1 MALHGSANRPARQTA
16 GLSHPPQESGHSEGP
31 KARRI
36 NAPIPKLSHFLPYR
50 AYHAFARGHPRSYAC
65 FRRLMSSFSICST
78 AFMTL
83 FAFSAS
89 LSCNSFPKTV
99 GTICHDRTYLS
110 LSQPHLPPL
119 PPCESFS
126 HSSSTSCCVS
136 LFTKKDMASE
146 NLKCGPP
153 FSAMNSCPSSWN
165 VTVITVPFALPETLA
180 ASSP

>member
-1 MALHGSANRPARQTA
+1 MALHGSANRAARQT
-16 GLSHPPQESGHSEGP
+16 GD
-31 KARRI
+31 
-36 NAPIPKLSHFLPYR
+36 Y
-50 AYHAFARGHPRSYAC
+50 PRSYAC

-78 AFMTL
+78 AFITL

-89 LSCNSFPKTV
+89 LSCISLPRTV
-99 GTICHDRTYLS
+99 GTICHDRPYLS

-136 LFTKKDMASE
+136 QFTKKDMASE

-153 FSAMNSCPSSWN
+153 FKAMNSCPSSWN
-165 VTVITVPFALPETLA
+165 VTVITVPFALPEILA
-180 ASSP
+180 PSWYKTYLEQLGIQYPTVRKEK